1 MFFVLD
7 QMLIDIEYFYSFFKI
22 KWRPVL
28 WGLCLQL
35 VLGIMVLRW
44 KPGYDAVKFI
54 SEQLNKFLMYS
65 LEGAAV
71 VFGDPTL
78 FLHPFIG
85 IVSFHNSNLRVDK
98 WQIKRNRGL
107 STDRIFLIL
116 MRNPNLNTLRIW
128 TLLGTS

>member
-1 MFFVLD
+1 M
-7 QMLIDIEYFYSFFKI
+7 
-22 KWRPVL
+22 L

-85 IVSFHNSNLRVDK
+85 IVSFPSS
-98 WQIKRNRGL
+98 IKL
-107 STDRIFLIL
+107 DEWRIKG
-116 MRNPNLNTLRIW
+116 MWR
-128 TLLGTS
+128 

>member
-1 MFFVLD
+1 MGLREGIRPWRPLD
-7 QMLIDIEYFYSFFKI
+7 PPMGNLIVKFYLFSQI

-85 IVSFHNSNLRVDK
+85 IVSFPSS
-98 WQIKRNRGL
+98 IKL
-107 STDRIFLIL
+107 DEWRIKG
-116 MRNPNLNTLRIW
+116 MWR
-128 TLLGTS
+128 